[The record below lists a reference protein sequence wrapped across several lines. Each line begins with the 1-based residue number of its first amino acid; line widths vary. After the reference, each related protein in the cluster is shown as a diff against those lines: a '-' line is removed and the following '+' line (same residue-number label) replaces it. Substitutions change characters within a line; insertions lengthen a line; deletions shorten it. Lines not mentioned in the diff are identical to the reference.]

1 MRAHRLQD
9 MFANN
14 VNERGE
20 KIIMVDFKKILKNAN
35 KNWAKA
41 KTRAAESDP
50 GFTEYPDGKYEAQL
64 VSAKLGTS
72 ESGRNQIAFGW
83 KFVDGD
89 YEGKTKT
96 AYQGIDTEDN
106 LYFLARDLERLGYEL
121 PDDLSDLP
129 DILKDLE
136 KSKPVASVNLK
147 TKGDFQN
154 LYIRKVYTESDED
167 DEDED
172 EDDDAA
178 AEAEADDDA
187 AEDEEE
193 ETDDAEESDDEE
205 SDDEESDDEESDD
218 EEESD
223 EEESDEE
230 EADADDEEVEEEVD
244 IEVGMRVQA
253 ETAKGREPGKIV
265 GILEKEEKVRV
276 ELDSGRTVKL
286 GIDKIEIEAE
296 DEAPAAKPGKKT
308 PKPEPKKKPAPAPAP
323 AKKKAAPAPAKKT
336 VTGKK
341 KTKR

>member
-1 MRAHRLQD
+1 
-9 MFANN
+9 MFVDN
-14 VNERGE
+14 VNDKLERFN
-20 KIIMVDFKKILKNAN
+20 IMVDFKKILKNAG
-35 KNWAKA
+35 KNWATA
-41 KTRAAESDP
+41 KKRAAETES

-64 VSAKLGTS
+64 TGAKLGVS
-72 ESGRNQIAFGW
+72 EGGRNQIAFAW

-89 YEGKTKT
+89 FEGKTKT

-121 PDDLSDLP
+121 PDDLTDLP

-136 KSKPVASVNLK
+136 KSKPVASINLK
-147 TKGDFQN
+147 SKGDFQN
-154 LYIRKVYTESDED
+154 VYIRKVYTESDED
-167 DEDED
+167 DEDEE

-193 ETDDAEESDDEE
+193 ETDDDAAE
-205 SDDEESDDEESDD
+205 

-230 EADADDEEVEEEVD
+230 EEEADDEEADDEEEEEADEEAEDDAEEVD

-253 ETAKGREPGKIV
+253 ETIKGREPGEIAE
-265 GILEKEEKVRV
+265 ILEKEEKVRV
-276 ELDSGRTVKL
+276 KLDSGRTVKL

-296 DEAPAAKPGKKT
+296 EEAPA
-308 PKPEPKKKPAPAPAP
+308 PKPTKTQKTAAPAPKKKAAPAPAP
-323 AKKKAAPAPAKKT
+323 AKKKVTAAPAKKT
-336 VTGKK
+336 VPGKK
-341 KTKR
+341 KKSKR